1 VRTRIISAAVGIPMV
16 MLAVYLGVPAVG
28 GITILAGLLGGYEL
42 ALMAAPRIGHP
53 NMFLVLMTLG
63 MAVAGLLISL
73 DHADWWLMLVVFIAG
88 AGGAMA
94 FEVVRVT
101 RGRAGFISIPAAGAI
116 GLFLAHGPI
125 LRSLDS
131 SFNWILVAIL
141 VTYAT
146 DTAAYFVGANFG
158 RRKIA
163 PRISPNKT
171 WEGTLGGIVAGIGAT
186 FALAEILD
194 LPVTMASVG
203 LIGIA
208 ASAASVLGDL
218 AESGLKRISGVKDS
232 GGIIP
237 GHGGILDR
245 IDSLAPNLVIVYWMA
260 EWLTD

>member
-1 VRTRIISAAVGIPMV
+1 M
-16 MLAVYLGVPAVG
+16 
-28 GITILAGLLGGYEL
+28 
-42 ALMAAPRIGHP
+42 
-53 NMFLVLMTLG
+53 
-63 MAVAGLLISL
+63 ISL
-73 DHADWWLMLVVFIAG
+73 DHAEWWLMLVVFVAG

-101 RGRAGFISIPAAGAI
+101 RGRAGLISILAAGAI

-131 SFNWILVAIL
+131 SIDWILVAIL

-146 DTAAYFVGANFG
+146 DTAAYIVGSNVG
-158 RRKIA
+158 SRKFA

-171 WEGTLGGIVAGIGAT
+171 WEGTLGGIIAGIGTA

-208 ASAASVLGDL
+208 ASTAAVIGDL
-218 AESGLKRISGVKDS
+218 AESGLKRIAGVKDS

-245 IDSLAPNLVIVYWMA
+245 IDSLAPNLAVVYWMA
-260 EWLTD
+260 EWLTV